1 MDGTLLLEN
10 PLPEGGYCSMVY
22 YFILQAFL
30 YVIVLSLNYV
40 LHIGSIS
47 DNVRLFLC
55 LLQLD
60 CIKRNPRSGVR
71 VYLRAL
77 DRLGL
82 TV

>member
-1 MDGTLLLEN
+1 
-10 PLPEGGYCSMVY
+10 MVY
-22 YFILQAFL
+22 YFILQVLL
-30 YVIVLSLNYV
+30 YIIIPSLNYV
-40 LHIGSIS
+40 LRTGSVS
-47 DNVRLFLC
+47 NNVRLFLC

-60 CIKRNPRSGVR
+60 CINRNPRSGVN